1 MFEHWKAY
9 FNKPWVLLGLLVLQ
23 SVLYW
28 MLAIYLGGEAVPVA
42 YQRF

>member
-1 MFEHWKAY
+1 MRNRWKMFFA
-9 FNKPWVLLGLLVLQ
+9 KPWVLLALLICQ

-28 MLAIYLGGEAVPVA
+28 LIAIYTGSEAVPVA